1 MRDACGAERFSLTW
15 GATRGIA
22 LVRWCEAVK
31 HPADTLFKGEKPFPV
46 IPSCEHFAGSEKLI
60 LKALALQDELGPI
73 FDVTCDCEDGAQ
85 AGQEKAHA
93 EMVVRLVN
101 SPANKHQMAGV
112 RIHDYTHPAWR
123 QDVEILVAGAGNVLA
138 YVTIPK
144 ATGAAQVAE
153 MIIYI
158 EQVAAH
164 HNVRRQ
170 IPIHA
175 LVETHG
181 ALRDADEIA
190 RLPGMQVLDF
200 GLMDF
205 VSGHHGAI
213 PASAMRSPGQ
223 FEHRL
228 LARAKTEVVAAALA
242 HGIVPSH
249 NVSLDLKDTYQT
261 YQDASRA
268 RHEFGFLRMW
278 SIYPAQIQP
287 IVDAMKPDHSE
298 VEEAAAILLA
308 AQAADWGPIQY
319 AGKLHDRATYRYYW
333 EVLRKA
339 KVTGV
344 SLPEQA
350 VQAFF

>member
-1 MRDACGAERFSLTW
+1 MKLVHPSDA
-15 GATRGIA
+15 
-22 LVRWCEAVK
+22 
-31 HPADTLFKGEKPFPV
+31 LFKGEKPFPV

-60 LKALALQDELGPI
+60 LKALELQDRLGPI
-73 FDVTCDCEDGAQ
+73 FDITCDCEDGAQ
-85 AGQEKAHA
+85 AGKEKEHA
-93 EMVVRLVN
+93 EMVVRVLG
-101 SPANKHQMAGV
+101 SPANKRRMAGV

-123 QDVEILVAGAGNVLA
+123 QDIDVVVSGAGALLA
-138 YVTIPK
+138 YITIPK
-144 ATGAAQVAE
+144 ATSAGQVAE
-153 MIIYI
+153 MIIHV
-158 EQVAAH
+158 EQVAAKH
-164 HNVRRQ
+164 GVRRQ

-181 ALRDADEIA
+181 ALRDAAEIA

-213 PASAMRSPGQ
+213 PAAAMRSPGQ

-242 HGIVPSH
+242 HGVIPAH
-249 NVSLDLKDTYQT
+249 NVTLDLKNTYQT
-261 YQDASRA
+261 YQDAWRA

-287 IVDAMKPDHSE
+287 IVDAMKPDYSE
-298 VEEAAAILLA
+298 VQDAAAILLA
-308 AQAADWGPIQY
+308 AQAAEWGPIQY
-319 AGKLHDRATYRYYW
+319 AGELHDRATYRYFW
-333 EVLRKA
+333 EILQKA

-344 SLPEQA
+344 ELPGPA
-350 VQAFF
+350 AKAFF